1 MLGYVTDLLTEY
13 HPGSKVEERPTK
25 AGIYDVSLSA
35 DARASLANFIQTTR
49 PGRSTRLHVPGETVP
64 VVFDIGLQSE
74 LRPKPEFVD
83 LTHPLALWLR
93 EQTEYLQDTISSG
106 VAIDLNRGNTAVAPD
121 LYIFATDLWRF
132 EGLHKQIVLR
142 HCVMAL
148 GKSEPL
154 DPDLAEQLIHDAARH
169 GIRLDLHQY
178 SKVRDALSD
187 GLSQCEGE
195 LTNKFSAEA
204 HLFQLENEQ
213 RIRKLRSLRKSV
225 QPSGLN
231 RWKTGSR
238 ANNNRKTNDDEKQS
252 PLRKVKLNDESRS
265 RAKARPHRWHASC
278 RNNQPTRCGRRH
290 CCEIAQ
296 CLKIGASS

>member
-1 MLGYVTDLLTEY
+1 M
-13 HPGSKVEERPTK
+13 
-25 AGIYDVSLSA
+25 
-35 DARASLANFIQTTR
+35 
-49 PGRSTRLHVPGETVP
+49 
-64 VVFDIGLQSE
+64 
-74 LRPKPEFVD
+74 D

-154 DPDLAEQLIHDAARH
+154 DPDLAEQLIYDAARH

-195 LTNKFSAEA
+195 LTNQFSAEA

-213 RIRKLRSLRKSV
+213 RVRQAEIIAEERAAKRLKSLEDRLAGQQQSQDERRRKAIPLTEGQIKRLKADRE
-225 QPSGLN
+225 QRLARIAGM
-231 RWKTGSR
+231 RHAETTSR
-238 ANNNRKTNDDEKQS
+238 PVAGGVIVVR
-252 PLRKVKLNDESRS
+252 
-265 RAKARPHRWHASC
+265 
-278 RNNQPTRCGRRH
+278 
-290 CCEIAQ
+290 
-296 CLKIGASS
+296 